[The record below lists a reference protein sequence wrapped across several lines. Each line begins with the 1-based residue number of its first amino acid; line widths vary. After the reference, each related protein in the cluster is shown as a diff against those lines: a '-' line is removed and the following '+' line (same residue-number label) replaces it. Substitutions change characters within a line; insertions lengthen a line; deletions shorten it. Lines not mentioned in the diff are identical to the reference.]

1 MMRIT
6 FTSGLLIA
14 MFSRSPIPVKS
25 LACRKKDHCNP
36 ANSHLPNW
44 LCMPHGHNNRN
55 EWVKAYFHGAANW
68 PTLWLAVWFP
78 DCNPAE
84 ISSNLMTII
93 PLAARTKRSYAIL

>member
-55 EWVKAYFHGAANW
+55 E
-68 PTLWLAVWFP
+68 
-78 DCNPAE
+78 
-84 ISSNLMTII
+84 
-93 PLAARTKRSYAIL
+93 